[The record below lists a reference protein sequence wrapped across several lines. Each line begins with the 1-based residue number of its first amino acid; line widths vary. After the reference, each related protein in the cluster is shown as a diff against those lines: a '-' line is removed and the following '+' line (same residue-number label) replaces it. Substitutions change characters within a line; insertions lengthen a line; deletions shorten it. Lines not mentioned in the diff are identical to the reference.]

1 MATTNITGPRHN
13 VGSAVSKAAKIRE
26 LHAFFVSLFN
36 HHSVPLGT
44 TSMAGARLPWK
55 QMPSILAEQ
64 SLKISGWPEGV
75 PDPGADGKADKGIS
89 GFNMKHIEALYKA
102 MKADQISFQPL
113 TEVQDVSKQVRER
126 ADNMEDE
133 VERPPKKAK
142 LVATRKKPKD
152 FVAMQSV
159 MKFEA

>member
-1 MATTNITGPRHN
+1 
-13 VGSAVSKAAKIRE
+13 
-26 LHAFFVSLFN
+26 
-36 HHSVPLGT
+36 
-44 TSMAGARLPWK
+44 MAGARLPWK
-55 QMPSILAEQ
+55 QMPKILAEQ

-113 TEVQDVSKQVRER
+113 TGGHDGSQIRER
-126 ADNMEDE
+126 ADDMEDE

-142 LVATRKKPKD
+142 RIAARKPKD